1 MKKIENRGI
10 DQGLFLE
17 IVQAM
22 DDIPVVQSTKMR
34 IKYLQAGGAG
44 VEMLVIRD
52 FENSRGLLHG
62 GLIATLADT
71 AMGLSMLSL
80 NIRGLTLELNINYL
94 APVEIG
100 SRLTAQARVIHA
112 GENSLVVEADVYDQR
127 QNLVA
132 KSRGTFFMKA

>member
-1 MKKIENRGI
+1 MNKIENRGI
-10 DQGLFLE
+10 DQELFTGL
-17 IVQAM
+17 VKAM
-22 DDIPVVQSTKMR
+22 EDMPVVQSTKMR
-34 IKYLQAGGAG
+34 VQYLEAGGAG
-44 VEMLVIRD
+44 VEMLVTRD

-80 NIRGLTLELNINYL
+80 NIRGVTLELNINYL

-100 SRLTAQARVIHA
+100 SRLIAQARVIYA
-112 GENSLVVEADVYDQR
+112 GENSLVVGAEVYDQR